1 MFAFRGRDEKGFLST
16 WGRGV
21 KNADVIY
28 GWTHPQHGQ
37 TVCSLVQRVVQSLG
51 NYDAVW
57 EILLK
62 SGRNHFS
69 EFDA

>member
-1 MFAFRGRDEKGFLST
+1 MNKVEKKFE
-16 WGRGV
+16 
-21 KNADVIY
+21 DVIY
-28 GWTHPQHGQ
+28 GWSNTQHGQ

-69 EFDA
+69 EFHA